1 MQLTLVRLAGPSVQD
16 TAGVRPIGEADIE
29 AVGRLYAASFPVE
42 VVGDEAAA
50 IADVRASWDGEYGVW
65 LPSASLLA
73 EVDGRPAAAIL
84 VVDSPPWEDVS
95 DLVFIIDLFTDPA
108 HRGRGLGEAL
118 VRSAL
123 SAVEPG
129 RVVGL
134 RVDDENEAAVRLY
147 RRLGFQ
153 ERT

>member
-1 MQLTLVRLAGPSVQD
+1 MQLTLVREAGPAGPAPD
-16 TAGVRPIGEADIE
+16 GVRPIGEADLD

-73 EVDGRPAAAIL
+73 EVDGRAVAAIL

-95 DLVFIIDLFTDPA
+95 DLVFIIDLFTDPTQ
-108 HRGRGLGEAL
+108 RGRGLGELL

-123 SAVEPG
+123 AAVDPG

-134 RVDDENEAAVRLY
+134 RVEDENEGAVRLY

-153 ERT
+153 ERA